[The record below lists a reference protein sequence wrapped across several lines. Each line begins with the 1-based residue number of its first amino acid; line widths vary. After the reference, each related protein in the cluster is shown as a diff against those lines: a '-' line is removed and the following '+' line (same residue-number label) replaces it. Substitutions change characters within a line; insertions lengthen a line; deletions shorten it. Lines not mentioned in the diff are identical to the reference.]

1 MKELITI
8 SLIAIIYAIIRA
20 KHDSYVNDG
29 QWKLWAVI
37 EAVFLCGAF
46 TYLLGTNY
54 IDYIFFPVIFA
65 VIFSIVFDSA
75 CGLLRAKKF
84 FYFGSGSYD
93 QKMKN
98 VFRTPKEFFI
108 VKLVWAIVSIG
119 GYLSF

>member
-8 SLIAIIYAIIRA
+8 SLIAIIYAILRAWRDNEIPDGKWKIREF
-20 KHDSYVNDG
+20 
-29 QWKLWAVI
+29 VI
-37 EAVFLCGAF
+37 GVFIASIV
-46 TYLLGTNY
+46 TYGFGTNY

-65 VIFSIVFDSA
+65 ITFSIVFDSA